1 MCIPRECLSIVP
13 LVWLITMPVFGSFCG
28 PEVVLRLSLLMMLH
42 TLIGAALP
50 SVLVSIIPFFQTGL
64 FCVLL
69 ALPITVVPYLFLWVY
84 DKLIWLSEPVFL
96 TIEAVELVRVSVRTS
111 SRVAEQIE
119 EQPLL
124 MKSLILGAAGISYTL
139 SVVMGYVL
147 LSSGSPAVRWILAA
161 LIVVSVVLLLLT
173 LMKDEGIISD
183 CGIATLAMFSILWA
197 MQQESNMMAHPMKVP
212 EEWINANTDEESFVQ
227 LLLSMATMGF
237 ARVTM
242 AFSFLR
248 NLFSASFLLL
258 VAIRVLSVIHVT
270 SLVAKRITEQS
281 DDYDDY
287 SDSQDE
293 SLSSAWHSPFIVKL
307 ALIFVYTQLVV
318 YNIEVSTKPLS
329 YTASGPIMEVATK
342 GLVQKVGV
350 SRLVQL
356 CVLIGTYIY
365 RLYHPDEFVF
375 DY

>member
-1 MCIPRECLSIVP
+1 MCFPMECLSIVP
-13 LVWLITMPVFGSFCG
+13 LLWLITMPLFGSFCG
-28 PEVVLRLSLLMMLH
+28 PEVVLRLSLMMMLH

-50 SVLVSIIPFFQTGL
+50 GVLVSLIPFFQTAL
-64 FCVLL
+64 FCIIL

-111 SRVAEQIE
+111 SRMAEQIE

-124 MKSLILGAAGISYTL
+124 MKSLILGAAGISYLL
-139 SVVMGYVL
+139 SVIIGYAL
-147 LSSGSPAVRWILAA
+147 LSSSTPAVRWILAA
-161 LIVVSVVLLLLT
+161 LVVVSVVLLLLT
-173 LMKDEGIISD
+173 LMKEEGIISD

-212 EEWINANTDEESFVQ
+212 EEWINASSDEKSFLQ

-237 ARVTM
+237 ARVTL

-258 VAIRVLSVIHVT
+258 VAIRVLSVIHVA
-270 SLVAKRITEQS
+270 SLVARRITEQS
-281 DDYDDY
+281 DDYDDS
-287 SDSQDE
+287 SDE
-293 SLSSAWHSPFIVKL
+293 MPPSAWHSPCMVKL

-356 CVLIGTYIY
+356 CVLIGTYVY

>member
-1 MCIPRECLSIVP
+1 MCWVDCFSVLP
-13 LVWLITMPVFGSFCG
+13 LTWLITMPLFGSFCG
-28 PEVVLRLSLLMMLH
+28 PEVVLRLSLMMVLH
-42 TLIGAALP
+42 TMIGAAVP
-50 SVLVSIIPFFQTGL
+50 TVLVMVIPFFQTAL
-64 FCVLL
+64 FGVLL
-69 ALPITVVPYLFLWVY
+69 ALPITVVPYFFLWVY
-84 DKLIWLSEPVFL
+84 DKFIWLSEPVFL
-96 TIEAVELVRVSVRTS
+96 TIEAVEVVRVSVRTS
-111 SRVAEQIE
+111 SRIAEQIE
-119 EQPLL
+119 EQPIL
-124 MKSLILGAAGISYTL
+124 MKSLIIGAAGICYTL
-139 SVVMGYVL
+139 TLILGYIL
-147 LSSGSPAVRWILAA
+147 LNIGSPAVKWVLGA
-161 LIVVSVVLLLLT
+161 LIIVAVLLLVLT

-183 CGIATLAMFSILWA
+183 CGIVTLAMVSILWA
-197 MQQESNMMAHPMKVP
+197 MQQESNMMTHPMKVP
-212 EEWINANTDEESFVQ
+212 EDWINSNTDEKSFLQ
-227 LLLSMATMGF
+227 LLLMMATMGY
-237 ARVTM
+237 ARVTQ

-258 VAIRVLSVIHVT
+258 VAVRVLSVIHVV
-270 SLVAKRITEQS
+270 SLVAKRLTEQS
-281 DDYDDY
+281 DEY
-287 SDSQDE
+287 SDSSDIHNEQFP
-293 SLSSAWHSPFIVKL
+293 SAWHSPFMVKL